1 MYEARHQPLLGRA
14 AFARRVINHFMIG
27 VAILAGSLLIGV
39 LGYHFTERL
48 GWLDSLLNAAMILG
62 SMGPV
67 DPVRT
72 NAGKVFASLYAL
84 YCGIVFIVVVGI
96 MLAPVV
102 HRILHH
108 FHIGTDEV
116 T

>member
-1 MYEARHQPLLGRA
+1 MFEARHQPLLDQA
-14 AFARRVINHFMIG
+14 AFARRVIYHFMIG
-27 VAILAGSLLIGV
+27 LAILAGSLLIGV
-39 LGYHFTERL
+39 LGYHFIERL
-48 GWLDSLLNAAMILG
+48 GWLDALLNAAMILG

-72 NAGKVFASLYAL
+72 SAGKVFASAYAL
-84 YCGIVFIVVVGI
+84 YSGIVFIVVVGV

-108 FHIGTDEV
+108 FHIGGDE
-116 T
+116 TA